1 MRFECQPGCV
11 RCCTRKGVVYLTRK
25 DIARIAAHLGLA
37 RAEFERRYVCGRAPL
52 RRFRLRSGRPCPF
65 LMADGCSIH
74 AVKPLQCS
82 SFPFWPELLSS
93 AAERGRA
100 AKYCPGMN
108 RGKLVDLE
116 GARAVS
122 SEVRQAFPHLYGIS
136 DI

>member
-1 MRFECQPGCV
+1 
-11 RCCTRKGVVYLTRK
+11 
-25 DIARIAAHLGLA
+25 
-37 RAEFERRYVCGRAPL
+37 
-52 RRFRLRSGRPCPF
+52 
-65 LMADGCSIH
+65 MADGCSIH